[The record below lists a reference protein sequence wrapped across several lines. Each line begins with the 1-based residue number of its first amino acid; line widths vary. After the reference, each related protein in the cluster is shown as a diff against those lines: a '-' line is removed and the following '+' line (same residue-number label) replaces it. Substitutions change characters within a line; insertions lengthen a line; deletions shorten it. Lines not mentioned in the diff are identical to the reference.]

1 MDSQARFEERMRGLR
16 DGFVAGLPERLATM
30 RAALRADDRATL
42 QHEAHRLAGTGLS
55 YGLPQLT
62 DWGRE
67 VERALRGG
75 ATLSSMARY
84 LDQLS
89 DLIAECHPIVEAT
102 G

>member
-1 MDSQARFEERMRGLR
+1 VDSQARFEERMRALR
-16 DGFVAGLPERLATM
+16 IGFVAGLPERLATM

-42 QHEAHRLAGTGLS
+42 QHEAHRLAGTGVS

-62 DWGRE
+62 QWGRA
-67 VERALRGG
+67 VEQKVKGG
-75 ATLSSMARY
+75 APLLALSED

-89 DLIAECHPIVEAT
+89 LLIASVNPLELT